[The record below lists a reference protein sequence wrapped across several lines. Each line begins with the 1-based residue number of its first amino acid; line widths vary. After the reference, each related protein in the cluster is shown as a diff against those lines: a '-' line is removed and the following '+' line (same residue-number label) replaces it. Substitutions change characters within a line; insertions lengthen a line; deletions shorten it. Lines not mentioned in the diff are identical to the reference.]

1 MGIYAISLKALSRH
15 SVSSRHHKKRGLC
28 GFISMCL
35 RLFFVNTDSA
45 FTACKDTELC
55 QKVRTVNY
63 EKHRRVLKKGLKK
76 DLKNVLKN
84 VFKNVFKNIL
94 KKIVAV

>member
-1 MGIYAISLKALSRH
+1 MYLPDIIKNAAYAAL
-15 SVSSRHHKKRGLC
+15 
-28 GFISMCL
+28 FSMCL
-35 RLFFVNTDSA
+35 RLFFVSTDSA

>member
-1 MGIYAISLKALSRH
+1 MLQVSRVAIYFLDIIHAVYTAL
-15 SVSSRHHKKRGLC
+15 
-28 GFISMCL
+28 FSMCL

-84 VFKNVFKNIL
+84 VFKNIL

>member
-1 MGIYAISLKALSRH
+1 MQLYFQC
-15 SVSSRHHKKRGLC
+15 VC
-28 GFISMCL
+28 GY
-35 RLFFVNTDSA
+35 FVNTDSA
-45 FTACKDTELC
+45 FAACKDTELC
-55 QKVRTVNY
+55 QKGRTVNY
-63 EKHRRVLKKGLKK
+63 GRHRRVLKKGLKKDLKK

>member
-1 MGIYAISLKALSRH
+1 MYLPDIIKNAANAAL
-15 SVSSRHHKKRGLC
+15 
-28 GFISMCL
+28 FSMRL
-35 RLFFVNTDSA
+35 QLFFVNTDSA

-76 DLKNVLKN
+76 YLKN
-84 VFKNVFKNIL
+84 VFKNVFENIL
-94 KKIVAV
+94 

>member
-1 MGIYAISLKALSRH
+1 MYLPDIIKNAAYAAL
-15 SVSSRHHKKRGLC
+15 
-28 GFISMCL
+28 FSMCL
-35 RLFFVNTDSA
+35 RLFFVSTDSA
-45 FTACKDTELC
+45 FAACKDTELC

-63 EKHRRVLKKGLKK
+63 EKHRRVLKKGLK
-76 DLKNVLKN
+76 N